1 MKKKIIAAISAL
13 CMAGTVYASVGNVV
27 NAEPVQSEHT
37 AETTAS
43 QDRIYC
49 IASVSKMYSTLAVM
63 QLVDEGKVELDA
75 PVIKYLPDFKMND
88 ERYKDITVR
97 MLMNHT
103 SGISMGLMANDYL
116 YDDVDSFVHDNTFDI
131 MSGLRLNAAP
141 GEYAC
146 YNNIGFML
154 MEHIVENVSGMSYTD
169 YVRNN
174 IASKIGADHTG
185 TAWSLYTGDTGGTQV
200 SLYRGSLPIE
210 YPYEMGAGM
219 GGIYATAPDV
229 ANFGS
234 AFFMGN
240 DVLLSDDAKTQIST
254 RWNDDTKYE
263 SYGLGWDFV
272 EQVKYEKENIKVMGK
287 GGDVS
292 YMHSYLLVAPDEQI
306 SAAVLT
312 AGNDSSSQYAGLMA
326 FALMDVVLEERGTRK
341 AVSDLTPPE
350 PEITDIIP
358 DHYKK
363 YEGLYYIGGLYD
375 NGICRIT
382 FDDTAMYK
390 EDLGTDNSSPER
402 YRYTEDGGF
411 VKVNDSGKMTS
422 DREIVYFEEKDG
434 GIYIRTDMFT
444 IYPGLGIYQ
453 GLGNVVESMYTG
465 EKMEENPVPRN
476 VQQSWDEL
484 SQTVFVTYNEKWTS
498 QNYESSPFNQ
508 VVTDMA
514 FPGYILV
521 KNSIGVT
528 KVEKMID
535 EDHALFFTSIPS
547 SANRDLFDIEITR
560 QTYADGTSAASFDLS
575 SGTRCRSVDSLPVFS
590 ADITEIFFHSSEAI
604 WYRIGEDMSG
614 KSIVVERPDNSAVLV
629 YNKFRELL
637 YSTHVKDAVN
647 TIDLPPDGYI
657 AFIGETGD
665 SVKIFK

>member
-1 MKKKIIAAISAL
+1 MMKKKMIAAVSAL
-13 CMAGTVYASVGNVV
+13 CMAGTVYASVGNAA

-49 IASVSKMYSTLAVM
+49 IASVSKMYSALAVM

-75 PVIKYLPDFKMND
+75 PVTKYLPDFRMND

-103 SGISMGLMANDYL
+103 SGISMGLMTNDYL

-131 MSGLRLNAAP
+131 VSRLRFNAAP

-146 YNNIGFML
+146 YNNMGFEL

-210 YPYEMGAGM
+210 YPYEMAAGA

-234 AFFMGN
+234 AFFTGN
-240 DVLLSDDAKTQIST
+240 DVLLSDDAKTQMST
-254 RWNDDTKYE
+254 RWNDDAKYE

-272 EQVKYEKENIKVMGK
+272 EQVRYEKENIKVMGK
-287 GGDVS
+287 GGDVAH
-292 YMHSYLLVAPDEQI
+292 MHSCLLVAPDEQI

-326 FALMDVVLEERGTRK
+326 FALMDVVLEERGK
-341 AVSDLTPPE
+341 AVGDLNPPE
-350 PEITDIIP
+350 PEIMDIIP
-358 DHYKK
+358 DQYKK
-363 YEGLYYIGGLYD
+363 YEGLYCIGGLYS

-382 FDDTAMYK
+382 FDDTTMYK

-402 YRYTEDGGF
+402 YRYTGDGGF
-411 VKVNDSGKMTS
+411 VKVNDSGRMTS
-422 DREIVYFEEKDG
+422 DREIIYFEEKDG

-444 IYPGLGIYQ
+444 VYPGLGIYQ
-453 GLGNVVESMYTG
+453 GLVGNADGMYTG
-465 EKMEENPVPRN
+465 EKMEENPVPLS

-498 QNYESSPFNQ
+498 QNYETSLFNR
-508 VVTDMA
+508 VVTDQA

-521 KNSIGVT
+521 KNSIGLT

-535 EDHALFFTSIPS
+535 EDHAVFFTTIPS

-560 QTYADGTSAASFDLS
+560 QTYADGTLAASFDLS
-575 SGTRCRSVDSLPVFS
+575 NGARCRSADSLPMFT
-590 ADITEIFFHSSEAI
+590 ADISEIPLHSSEAA

-614 KSIVVERPDNSAVLV
+614 KSIAVERPDNSAVLV

-637 YSTHVKDAVN
+637 YSTHVKDAAS

-657 AFIGETGD
+657 AFIGETGN

>member
-1 MKKKIIAAISAL
+1 MMKKKILAAISAL

-49 IASVSKMYSTLAVM
+49 IASVSKMYSALAVM

-75 PVIKYLPDFKMND
+75 PVTKYLPDFRMND

-103 SGISMGLMANDYL
+103 SGISVGLMTNHYL

-131 MSGLRLNAAP
+131 VSRQRFKSAP

-146 YNNIGFML
+146 YNNMGFEL
-154 MEHIVENVSGMSYTD
+154 MEHIVENVSGMSFTD

-174 IASKIGADHTG
+174 IAAKIGADHTG
-185 TAWSLYTGDTGGTQV
+185 TAWSLYMGDTGDTQI

-210 YPYEMGAGM
+210 YPYEMAAGT

-234 AFFMGN
+234 AFFTGN
-240 DVLLSDDAKTQIST
+240 DVLLSDDAKTQMST

-272 EQVKYEKENIKVMGK
+272 EQVEYEKENIKVMGK
-287 GGDVS
+287 GGDVP

-312 AGNDSSSQYAGLMA
+312 AGNDSGSQYAGLMA
-326 FALMDVVLEERGTRK
+326 FALMDVVLEERGK
-341 AVSDLTPPE
+341 AVSGLTPPE
-350 PEITDIIP
+350 PKITDTIP

-363 YEGLYYIGGLYD
+363 YEGLYCIGGLYD
-375 NGICRIT
+375 DGICRIT
-382 FDDTAMYK
+382 FDDTAMYR

-402 YRYTEDGGF
+402 FKITGDGGF
-411 VKVNDSGKMTS
+411 VRVNDSGRMTS
-422 DREIVYFEEKDG
+422 DREIIYFEEKDG
-434 GIYIRTDMFT
+434 KIFIRTDLFT
-444 IYPGLGIYQ
+444 VYPGLGIYR
-453 GLGNVVESMYTG
+453 GLGNAAESMYTG
-465 EKMEENPVPRN
+465 EKMEENPISDS
-476 VQQSWDEL
+476 VQRSWDEL
-484 SQTVFVTYNEKWTS
+484 SQTFFVKYNEKWTS
-498 QNYESSPFNQ
+498 QDYESPFYR
-508 VVTDMA
+508 VVTDEE
-514 FPGYILV
+514 FPGYILA
-521 KNSIGVT
+521 KNSEGART
-528 KVEKMID
+528 EKLTD
-535 EDHALFFTSIPS
+535 ENHAIFFTSIPS

-560 QTYADGTSAASFDLS
+560 QTYADKTSAASLDLS
-575 SGTRCRSVDSLPVFS
+575 DGTRCRSVDSFPLFS
-590 ADITEIFFHSSEAI
+590 ADITEVSLHSSEAA

-614 KSIVVERPDNSAVLV
+614 KSIVVERPDNSSVFV

-637 YSTHVKDAVN
+637 YSTHIRDAVN
-647 TIDLPPDGYI
+647 SIDLPPNGYI

>member
-1 MKKKIIAAISAL
+1 MMKKKMIAAISAL

-27 NAEPVQSEHT
+27 NAESVRSELT

-75 PVIKYLPDFKMND
+75 PVTKYLSDFKMKD
-88 ERYKDITVR
+88 EQYKDITVR

-103 SGISMGLMANDYL
+103 SGISSGLTTNDYL
-116 YDDVDSFVHDNTFDI
+116 YNDVDSFLHDNTLDI
-131 MSGLRLNAAP
+131 VSRVRFKAAP

-146 YNNIGFML
+146 YNNVGFML

-185 TAWSLYTGDTGGTQV
+185 TAWSLYSGDMGDTQV

-210 YPYEMGAGM
+210 YPYEMAAGT
-219 GGIYATAPDV
+219 GGIYATASDV

-234 AFFMGN
+234 VFFTGN
-240 DVLLSDDAKTQIST
+240 DVLLSDDAKTQMST

-272 EQVKYEKENIKVMGK
+272 EQVRYEKENIKVMGK
-287 GGDVS
+287 GGDVPH
-292 YMHSYLLVAPDEQI
+292 MHSCLLVAPDEQI
-306 SAAVLT
+306 STAVLT

-326 FALMDVVLEERGTRK
+326 SALMDVVLEERGK
-341 AVSDLTPPE
+341 AVGELTPPE
-350 PEITDIIP
+350 PKITDTIP

-363 YEGLYYIGGLYD
+363 YEGLYCIGGLYSD
-375 NGICRIT
+375 GICRIT
-382 FDDTAMYK
+382 FDNTVMYK
-390 EDLGTDNSSPER
+390 EDLCTDRSSPER

-434 GIYIRTDMFT
+434 GIYIRTDKFT
-444 IYPGLGIYQ
+444 VYPGLG
-453 GLGNVVESMYTG
+453 NTSESMYTG
-465 EKMEENPVPRN
+465 EKMDENPVSHS
-476 VQQSWDEL
+476 VQQSWDDL
-484 SQTVFVTYNEKWTS
+484 SQTLFVIYNEKWTS
-498 QNYESSPFNQ
+498 QHYESPFYR
-508 VVTDMA
+508 VVTDEE
-514 FPGYILV
+514 FPGYIMV
-521 KNSIGVT
+521 KNSAGARA
-528 KVEKMID
+528 EKLTD
-535 EDHALFFTSIPS
+535 EDHAGFFTSIPS
-547 SANRDLFDIEITR
+547 TANRDLYDIEITE
-560 QTYADGTSAASFDLS
+560 QTYADKTSAASLDLS
-575 SGTRCRSVDSLPVFS
+575 DGTRCRSVDSLPEFT
-590 ADITEIFFHSSEAI
+590 ADTTEIPLHSSEAA
-604 WYRIGEDMSG
+604 WYRIGKDMSG
-614 KSIVVERPDNSAVLV
+614 KSIVVERPDNSAVFV

-637 YSTHVKDAVN
+637 YSTHIKDAMN

-657 AFIGETGD
+657 AFAGETGD

>member
-1 MKKKIIAAISAL
+1 MIKKKMIAAISAL
-13 CMAGTVYASVGNVV
+13 CIAGTVYASVGNAA

-75 PVIKYLPDFKMND
+75 PVTKYLPDFRMND

-103 SGISMGLMANDYL
+103 SGISMGLMTNHYL

-131 MSGLRLNAAP
+131 VSRQRFKSAP

-146 YNNIGFML
+146 YNNMGFML
-154 MEHIVENVSGMSYTD
+154 MEHIVENVSGMSFTD

-185 TAWSLYTGDTGGTQV
+185 TAWSLYAGDTGDTQV

-210 YPYEMGAGM
+210 YPYEMAAGT
-219 GGIYATAPDV
+219 GGIYATASDV

-234 AFFMGN
+234 AFFTGN
-240 DVLLSDDAKTQIST
+240 DILLSDDAKTQMSA

-272 EQVKYEKENIKVMGK
+272 EQVRYEKENIKVMGK
-287 GGDVS
+287 GGDVPH
-292 YMHSYLLVAPDEQI
+292 MHSFLLVAPDEQI

-312 AGNDSSSQYAGLMA
+312 AGNDSGSQYAGLMA
-326 FALMDVVLEERGTRK
+326 FALMDVVLEERGK

-350 PEITDIIP
+350 PKITDTIP

-363 YEGLYYIGGLYD
+363 YEGLYCIGGLYD
-375 NGICRIT
+375 DGICRIT
-382 FDDTAMYK
+382 FDDTAMYR

-402 YRYTEDGGF
+402 YRYTEEGGF
-411 VKVNDSGKMTS
+411 VKVNDSGRMTS
-422 DREIVYFEEKDG
+422 DREIIYFEEKDG
-434 GIYIRTDMFT
+434 KIFIRTDLFT
-444 IYPGLGIYQ
+444 VYPGLGTYR
-453 GLGNVVESMYTG
+453 GLGNAADSMYTG
-465 EKMEENPVPRN
+465 EKMEENPISDS
-476 VQQSWDEL
+476 VQKSWDEL
-484 SQTVFVTYNEKWTS
+484 SQTEFVIYNEKWTS
-498 QNYESSPFNQ
+498 QNYESPFYR
-508 VVTDMA
+508 VVTDEE
-514 FPGYILV
+514 FPGYILA
-521 KNSIGVT
+521 KNSEGARA
-528 KVEKMID
+528 EKLTD
-535 EDHALFFTSIPS
+535 EDHAVFFTSIPS
-547 SANRDLFDIEITR
+547 SANRDLFDIEITQ
-560 QTYADGTSAASFDLS
+560 QTYADGTSAASLDLS
-575 SGTRCRSVDSLPVFS
+575 DGTRCRSVDSLPLFS
-590 ADITEIFFHSSEAI
+590 ADISEIPLHSSEAA

-637 YSTHVKDAVN
+637 YSTHIKDAVN

-665 SVKIFK
+665 SVKIFR

>member
-1 MKKKIIAAISAL
+1 MMKKKILAAISAL
-13 CMAGTVYASVGNVV
+13 CMAGTVYASAGNAVH
-27 NAEPVQSEHT
+27 AEPVQSEHT

-49 IASVSKMYSTLAVM
+49 IASVSKMYSALAVM

-75 PVIKYLPDFKMND
+75 PVTKYLPDFRMND

-103 SGISMGLMANDYL
+103 SGISMGLPTNHYL

-131 MSGLRLNAAP
+131 VSGQRFKASP

-146 YNNIGFML
+146 YNNMGFEL
-154 MEHIVENVSGMSYTD
+154 MEHIVENVSGMNFTD

-174 IASKIGADHTG
+174 IAAKIGADHTG
-185 TAWSLYTGDTGGTQV
+185 TAWSLYAGDTGGTQV
-200 SLYRGSLPIE
+200 SLYRDSLPIE
-210 YPYEMGAGM
+210 YPYEMAAGA

-234 AFFMGN
+234 AFFTGN
-240 DVLLSDDAKTQIST
+240 DVLLSDDAKTQMST
-254 RWNDDTKYE
+254 CWNDDAKYE

-287 GGDVS
+287 GGDVP
-292 YMHSYLLVAPDEQI
+292 YMHSFLLVAPDEQI

-312 AGNDSSSQYAGLMA
+312 AGNDSGSQYAGLMA
-326 FALMDVVLEERGTRK
+326 FALMDVALEERGK
-341 AVSDLTPPE
+341 AVSGLTPPE
-350 PEITDIIP
+350 PKITDSIP

-363 YEGLYYIGGLYD
+363 YEGLYCIGGLYD
-375 NGICRIT
+375 AGICRIT
-382 FDDTAMYK
+382 FDDTAMYR

-422 DREIVYFEEKDG
+422 DREIIYFEEKDG
-434 GIYIRTDMFT
+434 KIFIRTDLFT
-444 IYPGLGIYQ
+444 VYPGLGTYR
-453 GLGNVVESMYTG
+453 GLGNAAESMYAG
-465 EKMEENPVPRN
+465 EKMEENPISDS

-484 SQTVFVTYNEKWTS
+484 SQTFFVKYNEKWTS
-498 QNYESSPFNQ
+498 QDYESPFYR
-508 VVTDMA
+508 VVTDEE
-514 FPGYILV
+514 FPGYILA
-521 KNSIGVT
+521 KNSEGARA
-528 KVEKMID
+528 EKLTD
-535 EDHALFFTSIPS
+535 EDHAVFFTSIPS

-560 QTYADGTSAASFDLS
+560 QTYADKTSADSLDLS
-575 SGTRCRSVDSLPVFS
+575 NGARCRSVDSLPLFP
-590 ADITEIFFHSSEAI
+590 ADITEISLHSSEAA

-614 KSIVVERPDNSAVLV
+614 KSIVVERPDNSSVFV

-637 YSTHVKDAVN
+637 YSTQIKDAVD

-665 SVKIFK
+665 RVEIFK

>member
-1 MKKKIIAAISAL
+1 MMKRKIIAAVSAL
-13 CMAGTVYASVGNVV
+13 CMAGTVYASAGNAV
-27 NAEPVQSEHT
+27 NAESAQLELT
-37 AETTAS
+37 DKTTAS
-43 QDRIYC
+43 QERIYC
-49 IASVSKMYSTLAVM
+49 IASVSKMYSSLAVM

-75 PVIKYLPDFKMND
+75 PVTKYLPDFKMDD

-103 SGISMGLMANDYL
+103 SGIPLGLPINHYL
-116 YDDVDSFVHDNTFDI
+116 YDDVDSFVHDNTLDI
-131 MSGLRLNAAP
+131 VSGLRFKAAP

-146 YNNIGFML
+146 YNNMGFML
-154 MEHIVENVSGMSYTD
+154 MEHIVENVSGMSFTD

-185 TAWSLYTGDTGGTQV
+185 TAWSLYAGDTGDTQV

-210 YPYEMGAGM
+210 YPYEMAAGT
-219 GGIYATAPDV
+219 GGIYATASDV

-234 AFFMGN
+234 AFFTGN
-240 DVLLSDDAKTQIST
+240 DILLSDDAKTQMST
-254 RWNDDTKYE
+254 RWNDDVKYE

-287 GGDVS
+287 GGDVPN
-292 YMHSYLLVAPDEQI
+292 MHSCLLVAPDEQI

-312 AGNDSSSQYAGLMA
+312 AGNDGSSQYAGLMA
-326 FALMDVVLEERGTRK
+326 FALMDVVLEERGK
-341 AVSDLTPPE
+341 AVSDLTPTE

-363 YEGLYYIGGLYD
+363 YEGLYCIGGLYS

-382 FDDTAMYK
+382 FDGTAMYK
-390 EDLGTDNSSPER
+390 EDLGTDNSSPEI
-402 YRYTEDGGF
+402 YRFTGDGGF

-434 GIYIRTDMFT
+434 KIFIRTELFAVS
-444 IYPGLGIYQ
+444 PGLGNTLY
-453 GLGNVVESMYTG
+453 NMYTG
-465 EKMEENPVPRN
+465 EKMDENLISPS

-498 QNYESSPFNQ
+498 QNYETPFYWI
-508 VVTDMA
+508 VTDQA
-514 FPGYILV
+514 FPGYILA
-521 KNSIGVT
+521 KNSRGVT
-528 KVEKMID
+528 KAEKITD
-535 EDHALFFTSIPS
+535 EHHALFFTSIPS
-547 SANRDLFDIEITR
+547 TANRDLYDVEITE
-560 QTYADGTSAASFDLS
+560 QTYADKTSAISLNLS
-575 SGTRCRSVDSLPVFS
+575 DGTRCRSVDSLPVFT
-590 ADITEIFFHSSEAI
+590 AEISEIPLHSSEAA
-604 WYRIGEDMSG
+604 WYRIGTDMDG
-614 KSIVVERPDNSAVLV
+614 KSIVVERPDNSAVFV

-637 YSTHVKDAVN
+637 YSTHIKDASN

-657 AFIGETGD
+657 AFTGETGG

>member
-1 MKKKIIAAISAL
+1 MMKKKILAAISAL

-27 NAEPVQSEHT
+27 NAEPVQPEHT

-49 IASVSKMYSTLAVM
+49 IASVSKMYSALTVM

-75 PVIKYLPDFKMND
+75 PVTKYLPDFRMND

-103 SGISMGLMANDYL
+103 SGISVGLMTNHYL

-131 MSGLRLNAAP
+131 VSRQRFKSAP

-146 YNNIGFML
+146 YNNMGFEL
-154 MEHIVENVSGMSYTD
+154 MEHIVENVSGMSFTD

-174 IASKIGADHTG
+174 IAAKIGADHTG
-185 TAWSLYTGDTGGTQV
+185 TAWSLYMGDTGDTQV

-210 YPYEMGAGM
+210 YPYEMAAGT

-234 AFFMGN
+234 AFFTGN
-240 DVLLSDDAKTQIST
+240 DVLLSDDAKTQMST

-263 SYGLGWDFV
+263 NYGLGWDFV
-272 EQVKYEKENIKVMGK
+272 EQVEYEKENIKVMGK
-287 GGDVS
+287 GGDVP

-312 AGNDSSSQYAGLMA
+312 AGNDSGSQYAGLMA
-326 FALMDVVLEERGTRK
+326 FALMDVVLEERGK

-350 PEITDIIP
+350 PKITDTIP

-363 YEGLYYIGGLYD
+363 YEGLYCIGGLYD
-375 NGICRIT
+375 DGICRIT
-382 FDDTAMYK
+382 FDDTAMYR

-402 YRYTEDGGF
+402 YRYTGDGGF
-411 VKVNDSGKMTS
+411 VRVNDSGRMTS
-422 DREIVYFEEKDG
+422 DREIIYFEEKDG
-434 GIYIRTDMFT
+434 KIFIRTDLFT
-444 IYPGLGIYQ
+444 VYPGLGIYR
-453 GLGNVVESMYTG
+453 GLGNAAESMYTG
-465 EKMEENPVPRN
+465 EKMEENPISDS
-476 VQQSWDEL
+476 VQRSWDEL
-484 SQTVFVTYNEKWTS
+484 SQTFFVKYNEKWTS
-498 QNYESSPFNQ
+498 QDYESPFYR
-508 VVTDMA
+508 VVTDEE
-514 FPGYILV
+514 FPGYILA
-521 KNSIGVT
+521 KNSEGART
-528 KVEKMID
+528 EKLTD
-535 EDHALFFTSIPS
+535 ENHAIFFTSIPS

-560 QTYADGTSAASFDLS
+560 QTYADKTSAASLDLS
-575 SGTRCRSVDSLPVFS
+575 DGTRCRSVDSFPLFS
-590 ADITEIFFHSSEAI
+590 ADITEVSLHSSEAA

-614 KSIVVERPDNSAVLV
+614 RSIVVERPDNSSVFV

-637 YSTHVKDAVN
+637 YSTHIRDAVN
-647 TIDLPPDGYI
+647 TIDLPPNGYI

>member
-1 MKKKIIAAISAL
+1 MMKKKILAAISAL
-13 CMAGTVYASVGNVV
+13 CMAGTVYASAGNAVY
-27 NAEPVQSEHT
+27 AEPVQSEHT

-49 IASVSKMYSTLAVM
+49 IASVSKMYSALAIM
-63 QLVDEGKVELDA
+63 QLVDEGKIELDA
-75 PVIKYLPDFKMND
+75 PVTKYLPDFRMND

-103 SGISMGLMANDYL
+103 SGISMGLPTNHYL

-131 MSGLRLNAAP
+131 VSGQRFKASP

-146 YNNIGFML
+146 YNNMGFEL
-154 MEHIVENVSGMSYTD
+154 MEHIVENVSGMSFTD

-185 TAWSLYTGDTGGTQV
+185 TAWSLYAGDMGDTQV

-210 YPYEMGAGM
+210 YPYEMAAGT
-219 GGIYATAPDV
+219 GGIYATALDV

-234 AFFMGN
+234 AFFTGN
-240 DVLLSDDAKTQIST
+240 DVLLSDDAKTQMST

-287 GGDVS
+287 GGDVP
-292 YMHSYLLVAPDEQI
+292 YMHSFLLVAPDEQI

-312 AGNDSSSQYAGLMA
+312 AGNDSGSQYAGLMA
-326 FALMDVVLEERGTRK
+326 FALMDVALEERGK
-341 AVSDLTPPE
+341 AISGLTPPE
-350 PEITDIIP
+350 PKITDSIP

-363 YEGLYYIGGLYD
+363 YEGLYCIGGLYD
-375 NGICRIT
+375 DGICRIT
-382 FDDTAMYK
+382 FDDTAMYR

-422 DREIVYFEEKDG
+422 DREIIYFEEKDG
-434 GIYIRTDMFT
+434 KIFIRTDLFT
-444 IYPGLGIYQ
+444 VYPGLGTYR
-453 GLGNVVESMYTG
+453 GLGNAAESMYAG
-465 EKMEENPVPRN
+465 EKMEENPISDS

-484 SQTVFVTYNEKWTS
+484 SQTFFVKYNEKWTS
-498 QNYESSPFNQ
+498 QDYESPFYR
-508 VVTDMA
+508 VVTDEE
-514 FPGYILV
+514 FPGYILA
-521 KNSIGVT
+521 KNSEGARA
-528 KVEKMID
+528 EKLTD
-535 EDHALFFTSIPS
+535 EDHAVFFTSIPS

-560 QTYADGTSAASFDLS
+560 QTYADKTSADSLDLS
-575 SGTRCRSVDSLPVFS
+575 NGAHCRSVDSLPLFS
-590 ADITEIFFHSSEAI
+590 ADITEISLHSSEAA

-614 KSIVVERPDNSAVLV
+614 KSIVVERPDNSSVFV

-637 YSTHVKDAVN
+637 YSTHIKDAVD
-647 TIDLPPDGYI
+647 TVDLPPDGYI

-665 SVKIFK
+665 RVEIFK

>member
-1 MKKKIIAAISAL
+1 MMKKKILAAISAL
-13 CMAGTVYASVGNVV
+13 CMAGTVYASAGNAVY
-27 NAEPVQSEHT
+27 AEPVQSEHT

-49 IASVSKMYSTLAVM
+49 IASVSKMYSALAVM
-63 QLVDEGKVELDA
+63 QLVDEGKVELDV
-75 PVIKYLPDFKMND
+75 PVTKYLPDFRMND

-103 SGISMGLMANDYL
+103 SGISMGLPTNHYL

-131 MSGLRLNAAP
+131 VSGQRFKASP

-146 YNNIGFML
+146 YNNMGFEL
-154 MEHIVENVSGMSYTD
+154 MEHIVENVSGMSFTD

-185 TAWSLYTGDTGGTQV
+185 TAWSLYAGDMGDTQV
-200 SLYRGSLPIE
+200 SLYRGSMPIE
-210 YPYEMGAGM
+210 YPYEMAAGT
-219 GGIYATAPDV
+219 GGIYATALDV

-234 AFFMGN
+234 AFFTGN
-240 DVLLSDDAKTQIST
+240 DILLSDEAKTQMST
-254 RWNDDTKYE
+254 RWNDDATYE

-287 GGDVS
+287 GGDVP
-292 YMHSYLLVAPDEQI
+292 YMHSFLLVAPDEQI

-312 AGNDSSSQYAGLMA
+312 AGNDSGSQYAGLMA
-326 FALMDVVLEERGTRK
+326 FALMDVALEERGK
-341 AVSDLTPPE
+341 AVSGLTPPE
-350 PEITDIIP
+350 PKITDSIP

-363 YEGLYYIGGLYD
+363 YEGLYCIGGLYD
-375 NGICRIT
+375 DGICRIT
-382 FDDTAMYK
+382 FDDTAMYR

-422 DREIVYFEEKDG
+422 DREIIYFEEKDG
-434 GIYIRTDMFT
+434 KIFIRTDLFT
-444 IYPGLGIYQ
+444 VYPGLGTYR
-453 GLGNVVESMYTG
+453 GLGNAAESMYAG
-465 EKMEENPVPRN
+465 EKMEENPISDS

-484 SQTVFVTYNEKWTS
+484 SQTFFVKYNEKWTS
-498 QNYESSPFNQ
+498 QDYESPFYR
-508 VVTDMA
+508 VVTDEE
-514 FPGYILV
+514 FPGYILA
-521 KNSIGVT
+521 KNSEGARA
-528 KVEKMID
+528 EKLTD
-535 EDHALFFTSIPS
+535 EDHAVFFTSIPS

-560 QTYADGTSAASFDLS
+560 QTYADKTSAASLDLS
-575 SGTRCRSVDSLPVFS
+575 NGARCRSVDSLPLFS
-590 ADITEIFFHSSEAI
+590 ADITEISLHSSEAA

-614 KSIVVERPDNSAVLV
+614 KSIVVERPDNSSVFV

-637 YSTHVKDAVN
+637 YSTHIKDAVN

-665 SVKIFK
+665 RVKIFK

>member
-1 MKKKIIAAISAL
+1 MMKKKIIAAISAL
-13 CMAGTVYASVGNVV
+13 CVAGTVYASDGNAA
-27 NAEPVQSEHT
+27 NTEPVQSEHT

-49 IASVSKMYSTLAVM
+49 IASVSKMYSALAVM
-63 QLVDEGKVELDA
+63 QLVDEGKIELDA
-75 PVIKYLPDFKMND
+75 PITKYLPDFKMND

-103 SGISMGLMANDYL
+103 SGISMGLMTNHYL

-131 MSGLRLNAAP
+131 VSGQRFKAAP

-146 YNNIGFML
+146 YNNMGFEL
-154 MEHIVENVSGMSYTD
+154 IEHIVENVSGMSFTD

-185 TAWSLYTGDTGGTQV
+185 TAWSLYAGDTGDTQV

-210 YPYEMGAGM
+210 YPYEMAAGT

-234 AFFMGN
+234 AFFTGN
-240 DVLLSDDAKTQIST
+240 DVLLSDDAKTQMST

-287 GGDVS
+287 GGDVP
-292 YMHSYLLVAPDEQI
+292 YMHSFLLVAPDEQI

-312 AGNDSSSQYAGLMA
+312 AGNDSGSQYAGLMA
-326 FALMDVVLEERGTRK
+326 FALMDVVLEERGK

-350 PEITDIIP
+350 PKITDTIP
-358 DHYKK
+358 DNYKK
-363 YEGLYYIGGLYD
+363 YEGLYCIGGLYN

-382 FDDTAMYK
+382 FDDTIMYK

-402 YRYTEDGGF
+402 YRYTEGGGF

-444 IYPGLGIYQ
+444 VCPGLGIYR
-453 GLGNVVESMYTG
+453 GLGNAAESMYTG
-465 EKMEENPVPRN
+465 EKMEENPISES

-484 SQTVFVTYNEKWTS
+484 SQTFFVKYNEKWTS
-498 QNYESSPFNQ
+498 QDYESPFYQ
-508 VVTDMA
+508 VVTDEE
-514 FPGYILV
+514 FPGYILA
-521 KNSIGVT
+521 KNSEGARA
-528 KVEKMID
+528 EKLTD
-535 EDHALFFTSIPS
+535 EDHAVFFTSIPS
-547 SANRDLFDIEITR
+547 SANRDLFDIEITQ
-560 QTYADGTSAASFDLS
+560 QTYADGTSADSLDLS
-575 SGTRCRSVDSLPVFS
+575 DGTRCRSVDSLPVFT
-590 ADITEIFFHSSEAI
+590 ADVSEIPLHSSEAV

-614 KSIVVERPDNSAVLV
+614 KSIVAERPDNSAVFV

-637 YSTHVKDAVN
+637 YSTHIKDAIN

>member
-1 MKKKIIAAISAL
+1 MIAAVSAL
-13 CMAGTVYASVGNVV
+13 CMAGTVYASVGNAV

-49 IASVSKMYSTLAVM
+49 IASVSKMYCTLAVM

-75 PVIKYLPDFKMND
+75 PATKYLPDFRMND

-103 SGISMGLMANDYL
+103 SGISMGLMTNDYL

-131 MSGLRLNAAP
+131 VSRLRFNAAP

-146 YNNIGFML
+146 YNNMGFEL

-174 IASKIGADHTG
+174 ITSKIGADHTG

-200 SLYRGSLPIE
+200 SLYRGSLPVE
-210 YPYEMGAGM
+210 YPYEMAAGA
-219 GGIYATAPDV
+219 GGIYATASDV

-234 AFFMGN
+234 AFFTGN
-240 DVLLSDDAKTQIST
+240 DVLLSDDAKTQMST
-254 RWNDDTKYE
+254 RWNDDAKYE

-272 EQVKYEKENIKVMGK
+272 EQVRYEKENIKVMGK

-292 YMHSYLLVAPDEQI
+292 HMHSCLLVAPDEQI

-326 FALMDVVLEERGTRK
+326 FALMDVVLEERGK
-341 AVSDLTPPE
+341 AVGGLTPPE
-350 PEITDIIP
+350 PEIMDIIP
-358 DHYKK
+358 DQYKK
-363 YEGLYYIGGLYD
+363 YEGLYCIGGLYS

-402 YRYTEDGGF
+402 YRYTGDGGF
-411 VKVNDSGKMTS
+411 VKVNDSGRMTS

-444 IYPGLGIYQ
+444 VYPGLGIYQ
-453 GLGNVVESMYTG
+453 GLVGNAAGMYTG
-465 EKMEENPVPRN
+465 EKMEENSVPLS

-498 QNYESSPFNQ
+498 QNYESSLFNR
-508 VVTDMA
+508 VVTDHA

-560 QTYADGTSAASFDLS
+560 QTYADKTSAVSFDLS
-575 SGTRCRSVDSLPVFS
+575 NGARCRSVDSLPVFT
-590 ADITEIFFHSSEAI
+590 ADISELPLHSSEAA

-614 KSIVVERPDNSAVLV
+614 KSIAVERPDNSAVLV